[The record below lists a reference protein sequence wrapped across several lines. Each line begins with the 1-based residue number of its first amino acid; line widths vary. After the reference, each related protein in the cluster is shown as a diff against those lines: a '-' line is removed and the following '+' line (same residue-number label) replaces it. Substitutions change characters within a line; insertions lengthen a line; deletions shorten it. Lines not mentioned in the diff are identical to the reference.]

1 MVSVWSVVQS
11 FWRRNESLLT
21 SRLHHVP
28 VSFMDNPP
36 TLSDDDI
43 DAERAEWRARTL
55 RHLVAIGMDMA
66 RMLQD
71 QARDL
76 QGSDPGVVGADLSL
90 RFHRISRSIRMSL
103 ALDAKLAAGF
113 QAQMKDRKAAVLTE
127 RKALA
132 KEAVSR
138 QVDRD
143 TPDRDL
149 HRERSDRI
157 EREDL
162 EDFSDKPVS
171 EIIAIICA
179 DLGITPDW
187 QAWSLEPWAIEERR
201 TGVPGSPYN
210 THPTPIEHTPNIHS
224 DDLREAPA

>member
-1 MVSVWSVVQS
+1 MDMV
-11 FWRRNESLLT
+11 NTLT
-21 SRLHHVP
+21 
-28 VSFMDNPP
+28 
-36 TLSDDDI
+36 DDDI

-55 RHLVAIGMDMA
+55 RQLVLIGMDMA

-76 QGSDPGVVGADLSL
+76 QGSDPGVIGPDLSL
-90 RFHRISRSIRMSL
+90 RFHRISRSVRMSL
-103 ALDAKLAAGF
+103 ALDAKLVSGF
-113 QAQMKDRKAAVLTE
+113 QAEMRERKAARLTE

-162 EDFSDKPVS
+162 EDFSDKSVS
-171 EIIAIICA
+171 EIISIICA
-179 DLGITPDW
+179 DLGIVPDW
-187 QAWSLEPWAIEERR
+187 QAWSLEPWAMQERR
-201 TGVPGSPYN
+201 TQVPGSPYN
-210 THPTPIEHTPNIHS
+210 THQTHIEDTPNIHTD

>member
-1 MVSVWSVVQS
+1 MS
-11 FWRRNESLLT
+11 NLA
-21 SRLHHVP
+21 
-28 VSFMDNPP
+28 DP
-36 TLSDDDI
+36 TDQDL

-55 RHLVAIGMDMA
+55 RQLVAIGMDMA
-66 RMLQD
+66 RRLQD
-71 QARDL
+71 QAREA
-76 QGSDPGVVGADLSL
+76 QGSDPGVIGPDLSL

-103 ALDAKLAAGF
+103 NLDAKLAAGF
-113 QAQMKDRKAAVLTE
+113 QAESKERKSALLTE

-162 EDFSDKPVS
+162 EDFSDKSVS
-171 EIIAIICA
+171 EIISIICA
-179 DLGITPDW
+179 DLGIIPDW
-187 QAWSLEPWAIEERR
+187 QAWSLEPWAMEERR
-201 TGVPGSPYN
+201 SQVPGSPYN
-210 THPTPIEHTPNIHS
+210 TQPTYMEHATKIQDGGDHF
-224 DDLREAPA
+224 REAPA

>member
-1 MVSVWSVVQS
+1 MDD
-11 FWRRNESLLT
+11 LT
-21 SRLHHVP
+21 AP
-28 VSFMDNPP
+28 
-36 TLSDDDI
+36 SDENI

-55 RHLVAIGMDMA
+55 RQLVAIGMDMA

-71 QARDL
+71 QAREASA
-76 QGSDPGVVGADLSL
+76 SDPGVIGPDLSL

-103 ALDAKLAAGF
+103 ALDAKLVAGF
-113 QAQMKDRKAAVLTE
+113 QAEIKERKAADLTE

-171 EIIAIICA
+171 EIISIICA
-179 DLGITPDW
+179 DLGIIPDW
-187 QAWSLEPWAIEERR
+187 QAWSLEPWAMEERR
-201 TGVPGSPYN
+201 TEVPGSPYN
-210 THPTPIEHTPNIHS
+210 THPTYIEHAPNIQD

>member
-1 MVSVWSVVQS
+1 M
-11 FWRRNESLLT
+11 NDLAA
-21 SRLHHVP
+21 P
-28 VSFMDNPP
+28 
-36 TLSDDDI
+36 SDENI

-55 RHLVAIGMDMA
+55 RQLVAIGMDMA

-71 QARDL
+71 QAREA
-76 QGSDPGVVGADLSL
+76 SACDPGVIGPDLSL

-103 ALDAKLAAGF
+103 ALDAKLVAGF
-113 QAQMKDRKAAVLTE
+113 QDRAKERKVAELTE

-187 QAWSLEPWAIEERR
+187 QAWSLEPWAIDERR
-201 TGVPGSPYN
+201 THVPGSPYN
-210 THPTPIEHTPNIHS
+210 THPTPIDHTPNIHS
-224 DDLREAPA
+224 DDDLREAPA

>member
-1 MVSVWSVVQS
+1 M
-11 FWRRNESLLT
+11 LT
-21 SRLHHVP
+21 SGLGRVP
-28 VSFMDNPP
+28 VSFMDNSA
-36 TLSDDDI
+36 TLTDEDI

-55 RHLVAIGMDMA
+55 RQLVAIGMDMA
-66 RMLQD
+66 RILHD
-71 QARDL
+71 QAKDA
-76 QGSDPGVVGADLSL
+76 QVSDPGVIGPDLSL
-90 RFHRISRSIRMSL
+90 RFHRISRSIRMTL
-103 ALDAKLAAGF
+103 ELDAKLAAGF
-113 QAQMKDRKAAVLTE
+113 QAQAKERKATELTE

-162 EDFSDKPVS
+162 EDFAGKSVS

-187 QAWSLEPWAIEERR
+187 QAWSLEAWAIEERR
-201 TGVPGSPYN
+201 TEVPGSPYN
-210 THPTPIEHTPNIHS
+210 THPTYIDHTANIHS
-224 DDLREAPA
+224 GDDLREAPA

>member
-1 MVSVWSVVQS
+1 
-11 FWRRNESLLT
+11 
-21 SRLHHVP
+21 
-28 VSFMDNPP
+28 MDDYP
-36 TLSDDDI
+36 TLSDEDI

-55 RHLVAIGMDMA
+55 CHLVVIGMDMA
-66 RMLQD
+66 RTLQD

-76 QGSDPGVVGADLSL
+76 QGSDPGVIGPDLSL

-103 ALDAKLAAGF
+103 ALDAKLISGF
-113 QAQMKDRKAAVLTE
+113 QAQVQDRKAAVLTE

-132 KEAVSR
+132 KEAVSC

-162 EDFSDKPVS
+162 EDFEDFSDKPVS
-171 EIIAIICA
+171 EIIAVICK

-201 TGVPGSPYN
+201 TNVPGSPYN
-210 THPTPIEHTPNIHS
+210 THPTPIEHTSNIHS
-224 DDLREAPA
+224 DDDLREAPA

>member
-1 MVSVWSVVQS
+1 M
-11 FWRRNESLLT
+11 LT
-21 SRLHHVP
+21 SQLHHVP
-28 VSFMDNPP
+28 VSFMDNLA

-55 RHLVAIGMDMA
+55 RQLVAIGMDMA

-71 QARDL
+71 QARDA
-76 QGSDPGVVGADLSL
+76 QGSDPGVIGPDLSL

-103 ALDAKLAAGF
+103 ALDAKLIAGF
-113 QAQMKDRKAAVLTE
+113 QAQMKERKAAVLTQ

-171 EIIAIICA
+171 EIIAIICK

-201 TGVPGSPYN
+201 TQVPGSPYN

>member
-1 MVSVWSVVQS
+1 MV
-11 FWRRNESLLT
+11 NTLT
-21 SRLHHVP
+21 
-28 VSFMDNPP
+28 
-36 TLSDDDI
+36 DDYI

-55 RHLVAIGMDMA
+55 RQLVLIGMDMA

-76 QGSDPGVVGADLSL
+76 QGSDPGVIGPDLSL
-90 RFHRISRSIRMSL
+90 RFHRISRSVRMSL
-103 ALDAKLAAGF
+103 ALDAKLVSGF
-113 QAQMKDRKAAVLTE
+113 QAEMRERKAAQLTE

-162 EDFSDKPVS
+162 EDFAGKPVS

-179 DLGITPDW
+179 DLGIVPDW
-187 QAWSLEPWAIEERR
+187 QAWSLEPWAMEERR
-201 TGVPGSPYN
+201 TQVPGSPYN
-210 THPTPIEHTPNIHS
+210 THQPHIEDTPNIHTD

>member
-1 MVSVWSVVQS
+1 
-11 FWRRNESLLT
+11 
-21 SRLHHVP
+21 
-28 VSFMDNPP
+28 MDNSA
-36 TLSDDDI
+36 TSIDQDI

-55 RHLVAIGMDMA
+55 RQLVAIGMDMA

-71 QARDL
+71 QAREA
-76 QGSDPGVVGADLSL
+76 SACDPGVIGPDLSL

-113 QAQMKDRKAAVLTE
+113 QAQAKERKTAQLTE

-143 TPDRDL
+143 TPERDL

-162 EDFSDKPVS
+162 EDFSDNPVS

-179 DLGITPDW
+179 DLGIIPDW
-187 QAWSLEPWAIEERR
+187 QAWSLEPWAMEERR
-201 TGVPGSPYN
+201 TEVPGSPYN
-210 THPTPIEHTPNIHS
+210 THPTYIDHTANIHS
-224 DDLREAPA
+224 DDDLREAPA

>member
-1 MVSVWSVVQS
+1 MDS
-11 FWRRNESLLT
+11 FEPLT
-21 SRLHHVP
+21 
-28 VSFMDNPP
+28 
-36 TLSDDDI
+36 DDDI

-55 RHLVAIGMDMA
+55 RQLVAIGMDMA

-71 QARDL
+71 QAREASA
-76 QGSDPGVVGADLSL
+76 SDPGVIGHDLSL

-113 QAQMKDRKAAVLTE
+113 QDRAKERKVAQLTE

-149 HRERSDRI
+149 HQERSDRI

-187 QAWSLEPWAIEERR
+187 QAWSLEPWAIDERR
-201 TGVPGSPYN
+201 THVPGSPYN
-210 THPTPIEHTPNIHS
+210 THPTYIEHAPNIHS
-224 DDLREAPA
+224 DDDLREAPA

>member
-1 MVSVWSVVQS
+1 MDD
-11 FWRRNESLLT
+11 LT
-21 SRLHHVP
+21 AP
-28 VSFMDNPP
+28 
-36 TLSDDDI
+36 SDENI

-55 RHLVAIGMDMA
+55 RQLVAIGMDMA

-71 QARDL
+71 QAREA
-76 QGSDPGVVGADLSL
+76 SACDPGVVGADLSL

-103 ALDAKLAAGF
+103 ALDAKLASGF
-113 QAQMKDRKAAVLTE
+113 QAEMKERKATQLTE

-187 QAWSLEPWAIEERR
+187 QAWSLEPWAIDERR
-201 TGVPGSPYN
+201 THVPGSPYN
-210 THPTPIEHTPNIHS
+210 THPTPIDHTPNIHS
-224 DDLREAPA
+224 DDDLREAPA

>member
-1 MVSVWSVVQS
+1 
-11 FWRRNESLLT
+11 
-21 SRLHHVP
+21 
-28 VSFMDNPP
+28 MDNLAAP
-36 TLSDDDI
+36 SDEYI

-55 RHLVAIGMDMA
+55 RQLVAIGMDMA

-71 QARDL
+71 QAREASA
-76 QGSDPGVVGADLSL
+76 SDPGVIGPDLSL

-103 ALDAKLAAGF
+103 ALDAKLADGF
-113 QAQMKDRKAAVLTE
+113 QAEMKDREAVLVTE

-187 QAWSLEPWAIEERR
+187 QAWSLEPWAMEERR
-201 TGVPGSPYN
+201 THVPGSPYN
-210 THPTPIEHTPNIHS
+210 THPTHIDHTPKIHS
-224 DDLREAPA
+224 DDDLREAPA

>member
-1 MVSVWSVVQS
+1 
-11 FWRRNESLLT
+11 
-21 SRLHHVP
+21 
-28 VSFMDNPP
+28 MDNSA
-36 TLSDDDI
+36 TSIDQDI

-55 RHLVAIGMDMA
+55 RQLVAIGMDMA

-71 QARDL
+71 QAREA
-76 QGSDPGVVGADLSL
+76 SACDPGVIGPDLSL

-103 ALDAKLAAGF
+103 ALDDKLADGF
-113 QAQMKDRKAAVLTE
+113 QDRAKERKAAILTE
-127 RKALA
+127 REALA

-171 EIIAIICA
+171 EIISIICA

-187 QAWSLEPWAIEERR
+187 QAWSLEPWAMEERQ
-201 TGVPGSPYN
+201 THVPGSPYN
-210 THPTPIEHTPNIHS
+210 THPTHIDHTPKIHS
-224 DDLREAPA
+224 DDDLREAPA

>member
-1 MVSVWSVVQS
+1 
-11 FWRRNESLLT
+11 
-21 SRLHHVP
+21 
-28 VSFMDNPP
+28 MDNLP

-55 RHLVAIGMDMA
+55 RQLVAIGMDMA

-103 ALDAKLAAGF
+103 ALDAKLASGF
-113 QAQMKDRKAAVLTE
+113 QAEMKERKVAQLTE

-187 QAWSLEPWAIEERR
+187 QAWSLEPWALEERR
-201 TGVPGSPYN
+201 TEAPGSPYN
-210 THPTPIEHTPNIHS
+210 IQPNHIEHAPNIPS
-224 DDLREAPA
+224 GDNLREAPA

>member
-1 MVSVWSVVQS
+1 MDD
-11 FWRRNESLLT
+11 LT
-21 SRLHHVP
+21 AP
-28 VSFMDNPP
+28 
-36 TLSDDDI
+36 SDDDI

-55 RHLVAIGMDMA
+55 RQLVAIGMDMA

-71 QARDL
+71 QAREASA
-76 QGSDPGVVGADLSL
+76 SDPGVIGPDLSL

-103 ALDAKLAAGF
+103 ALDAKLVAGF
-113 QAQMKDRKAAVLTE
+113 QAEIKERKAADLTE

-171 EIIAIICA
+171 EIISIICA
-179 DLGITPDW
+179 DLGIIPDW
-187 QAWSLEPWAIEERR
+187 QAWSLEPWAMEERR
-201 TGVPGSPYN
+201 TEVPGSPYN
-210 THPTPIEHTPNIHS
+210 THPTYIEHAPNIQD

>member
-1 MVSVWSVVQS
+1 
-11 FWRRNESLLT
+11 
-21 SRLHHVP
+21 
-28 VSFMDNPP
+28 MDDYP
-36 TLSDDDI
+36 TLSVEDA

-113 QAQMKDRKAAVLTE
+113 QAQVKERKAAQLTE
-127 RKALA
+127 RKAMA

-162 EDFSDKPVS
+162 EDFAGKPVS
-171 EIIAIICA
+171 EIISIICA

-187 QAWSLEPWAIEERR
+187 QAWSLEPWAMDERKSQ
-201 TGVPGSPYN
+201 VPGSPYN
-210 THPTPIEHTPNIHS
+210 THPNHIEDTTPTE

>member
-1 MVSVWSVVQS
+1 
-11 FWRRNESLLT
+11 
-21 SRLHHVP
+21 
-28 VSFMDNPP
+28 MDDYP

-71 QARDL
+71 QARDA
-76 QGSDPGVVGADLSL
+76 QGSDPGVIGADLSL

-103 ALDAKLAAGF
+103 ALDAKLVSGF
-113 QAQMKDRKAAVLTE
+113 QAEMKERKAAVLTE

-138 QVDRD
+138 LVDRD

-187 QAWSLEPWAIEERR
+187 QAWSLEPWALEELRS
-201 TGVPGSPYN
+201 GVPGSPYN
-210 THPTPIEHTPNIHS
+210 THPTHIEHTPNIPS
-224 DDLREAPA
+224 GDNLREAPA

>member
-1 MVSVWSVVQS
+1 MDD
-11 FWRRNESLLT
+11 LT
-21 SRLHHVP
+21 AP
-28 VSFMDNPP
+28 
-36 TLSDDDI
+36 SDDDI

-55 RHLVAIGMDMA
+55 RQLVAIGMDMA

-71 QARDL
+71 QAREA
-76 QGSDPGVVGADLSL
+76 SACDPGVIGPDLSL

-103 ALDAKLAAGF
+103 ALDAKLVAGF
-113 QAQMKDRKAAVLTE
+113 QDRAKERKVAQLTE

-149 HRERSDRI
+149 HQERSDRI

-187 QAWSLEPWAIEERR
+187 QAWSLEPWAMEERR
-201 TGVPGSPYN
+201 SHVPGSPYN
-210 THPTPIEHTPNIHS
+210 THPTYIEHAPNMQDD

>member
-1 MVSVWSVVQS
+1 MDD
-11 FWRRNESLLT
+11 LT
-21 SRLHHVP
+21 AP
-28 VSFMDNPP
+28 
-36 TLSDDDI
+36 SDENI

-55 RHLVAIGMDMA
+55 RQLVAIGMDMA

-71 QARDL
+71 QAREASA
-76 QGSDPGVVGADLSL
+76 SDPGVIGPDLSL

-103 ALDAKLAAGF
+103 ALDAKLVAGF
-113 QAQMKDRKAAVLTE
+113 QDRAKERKVAELTE

-162 EDFSDKPVS
+162 EDFSDKLVS

-187 QAWSLEPWAIEERR
+187 QAWSLEPWAIDERR
-201 TGVPGSPYN
+201 THVPGSPYN
-210 THPTPIEHTPNIHS
+210 THPTYIEHTPNIHS
-224 DDLREAPA
+224 DDDLREAPA

>member
-1 MVSVWSVVQS
+1 M
-11 FWRRNESLLT
+11 NDLAA
-21 SRLHHVP
+21 P
-28 VSFMDNPP
+28 
-36 TLSDDDI
+36 SDENI

-55 RHLVAIGMDMA
+55 RQLVAIGMDMA

-71 QARDL
+71 QAREA
-76 QGSDPGVVGADLSL
+76 SACDPGVIGPDLSL

-103 ALDAKLAAGF
+103 ALDAKLVAGF
-113 QAQMKDRKAAVLTE
+113 QDRAKERKVAQLTE

-149 HRERSDRI
+149 HQERSDRI

-187 QAWSLEPWAIEERR
+187 QAWSLEPWAMDERR
-201 TGVPGSPYN
+201 TEVPGSPYN
-210 THPTPIEHTPNIHS
+210 THPTYIEHTPNTHS
-224 DDLREAPA
+224 DDDIREAPA

>member
-1 MVSVWSVVQS
+1 M
-11 FWRRNESLLT
+11 NDLT
-21 SRLHHVP
+21 AP
-28 VSFMDNPP
+28 
-36 TLSDDDI
+36 SDENI

-55 RHLVAIGMDMA
+55 RQLVAIGMDMA

-71 QARDL
+71 QAREA
-76 QGSDPGVVGADLSL
+76 SACDPGVIGPDLSL

-103 ALDAKLAAGF
+103 ALDAKLVAGF
-113 QAQMKDRKAAVLTE
+113 QDRAKERKVAELTE

-187 QAWSLEPWAIEERR
+187 QAWSLEPWAIDERR
-201 TGVPGSPYN
+201 THVPGSPYN
-210 THPTPIEHTPNIHS
+210 THPTPIDHTPNIHS
-224 DDLREAPA
+224 DDDLREAPA

>member
-1 MVSVWSVVQS
+1 
-11 FWRRNESLLT
+11 
-21 SRLHHVP
+21 
-28 VSFMDNPP
+28 MDNSA
-36 TLSDDDI
+36 TSIDQDI

-55 RHLVAIGMDMA
+55 RQLVAIGMDMA

-71 QARDL
+71 QAREA
-76 QGSDPGVVGADLSL
+76 SACDPGVIGPDLSL

-103 ALDAKLAAGF
+103 ALDDKLADGF
-113 QAQMKDRKAAVLTE
+113 QDRAKERKAAQLTE

-187 QAWSLEPWAIEERR
+187 QAWSLEPWAIAERR
-201 TGVPGSPYN
+201 TEVPGSPYN
-210 THPTPIEHTPNIHS
+210 IHPTYIEPAPNMQDD

>member
-1 MVSVWSVVQS
+1 
-11 FWRRNESLLT
+11 
-21 SRLHHVP
+21 
-28 VSFMDNPP
+28 MDDYP

-55 RHLVAIGMDMA
+55 RQLVAIGMDMA

-71 QARDL
+71 QARDA
-76 QGSDPGVVGADLSL
+76 QGSDPGVIGPDLSL

-103 ALDAKLAAGF
+103 ALDAKLIAGF
-113 QAQMKDRKAAVLTE
+113 QAQVQERKAAVLTE

-187 QAWSLEPWAIEERR
+187 QAWSLEPWALEERR

-210 THPTPIEHTPNIHS
+210 IQPTHIEHTTNMQGG

>member
-1 MVSVWSVVQS
+1 
-11 FWRRNESLLT
+11 
-21 SRLHHVP
+21 
-28 VSFMDNPP
+28 MDNLP
-36 TLSDDDI
+36 TLSAEDA

-103 ALDAKLAAGF
+103 ALDAKLEAGF
-113 QAQMKDRKAAVLTE
+113 EARVAERKAAQLTE

-179 DLGITPDW
+179 DLGIIPDW
-187 QAWSLEPWAIEERR
+187 QAWSLEPWAMEERR
-201 TGVPGSPYN
+201 TQVPGSPYN
-210 THPTPIEHTPNIHS
+210 TQPNHIDHTTPTE

>member
-1 MVSVWSVVQS
+1 M
-11 FWRRNESLLT
+11 NNL
-21 SRLHHVP
+21 
-28 VSFMDNPP
+28 P

-103 ALDAKLAAGF
+103 ALDAKLASGF
-113 QAQMKDRKAAVLTE
+113 QAEMKERKAAQLTE

-187 QAWSLEPWAIEERR
+187 QAWSLEPWAMEERR
-201 TGVPGSPYN
+201 TNVPGSPYN

-224 DDLREAPA
+224 DDDLREAPA

>member
-1 MVSVWSVVQS
+1 
-11 FWRRNESLLT
+11 
-21 SRLHHVP
+21 
-28 VSFMDNPP
+28 MDNHP

-103 ALDAKLAAGF
+103 ALDAKLASGF
-113 QAQMKDRKAAVLTE
+113 QAEMKERKAAQLTE

-187 QAWSLEPWAIEERR
+187 QAWSLEPWAIDERR

-210 THPTPIEHTPNIHS
+210 THPTHIEHTPNIHS
-224 DDLREAPA
+224 DDDLREAPA

>member
-1 MVSVWSVVQS
+1 MDD
-11 FWRRNESLLT
+11 LT
-21 SRLHHVP
+21 AP
-28 VSFMDNPP
+28 
-36 TLSDDDI
+36 SDDDI

-55 RHLVAIGMDMA
+55 RQLVAIGMDMA

-71 QARDL
+71 QAREA
-76 QGSDPGVVGADLSL
+76 SACDPGVIGPDLSL

-103 ALDAKLAAGF
+103 ALDAKLVAGF
-113 QAQMKDRKAAVLTE
+113 QAEIKERKAADLTE

-171 EIIAIICA
+171 EIISIICA
-179 DLGITPDW
+179 DLGIIPDW
-187 QAWSLEPWAIEERR
+187 QAWSLEPCAMEERR
-201 TGVPGSPYN
+201 THVPGSPYN
-210 THPTPIEHTPNIHS
+210 THPTYIEHAPNIQD

>member
-1 MVSVWSVVQS
+1 MIMV
-11 FWRRNESLLT
+11 NTLT
-21 SRLHHVP
+21 
-28 VSFMDNPP
+28 
-36 TLSDDDI
+36 DDDI

-55 RHLVAIGMDMA
+55 RQLVLIGMDMA

-71 QARDL
+71 QAREIAAT
-76 QGSDPGVVGADLSL
+76 DPGVLGPDLSL
-90 RFHRISRSIRMSL
+90 RFHRISRSVRMSL
-103 ALDAKLAAGF
+103 ALDAKLISGF
-113 QAQMKDRKAAVLTE
+113 QAEMRDRKAAQLTE

-143 TPDRDL
+143 TSDRDL

-162 EDFSDKPVS
+162 EDFSGKPVS
-171 EIIAIICA
+171 EIISIICA

-187 QAWSLEPWAIEERR
+187 QAWSLEPWAMEERR
-201 TGVPGSPYN
+201 TQVPGSPYN
-210 THPTPIEHTPNIHS
+210 THPTYIEDTTNIQPD

>member
-1 MVSVWSVVQS
+1 MDD
-11 FWRRNESLLT
+11 LT
-21 SRLHHVP
+21 AP
-28 VSFMDNPP
+28 
-36 TLSDDDI
+36 SDENI

-55 RHLVAIGMDMA
+55 RQLVAIGMDMA

-71 QARDL
+71 QAREASA
-76 QGSDPGVVGADLSL
+76 SDPGVIGPDLSL

-103 ALDAKLAAGF
+103 ALDAKLVAGF
-113 QAQMKDRKAAVLTE
+113 QDRAKEHKVAQLTE

-149 HRERSDRI
+149 HQERSDRI

-187 QAWSLEPWAIEERR
+187 QAWSLEPWAIDERR
-201 TGVPGSPYN
+201 THLPGSPYN
-210 THPTPIEHTPNIHS
+210 THPTYLDHTPNIHS
-224 DDLREAPA
+224 DDDLREAPA

>member
-1 MVSVWSVVQS
+1 
-11 FWRRNESLLT
+11 
-21 SRLHHVP
+21 
-28 VSFMDNPP
+28 MDNHP

-71 QARDL
+71 QAREA
-76 QGSDPGVVGADLSL
+76 QGSDPGVIGPDLSL
-90 RFHRISRSIRMSL
+90 RFHRMSRSIRMSL
-103 ALDAKLAAGF
+103 ALDAKLIAGF
-113 QAQMKDRKAAVLTE
+113 QAQVKERKTAVLTE

-162 EDFSDKPVS
+162 EDFADKSVS
-171 EIIAIICA
+171 EIIAIICT

-187 QAWSLEPWAIEERR
+187 QAWSLEPWALEERR
-201 TGVPGSPYN
+201 SGVPGSPYN
-210 THPTPIEHTPNIHS
+210 IQPNPIDHTPNIHS
-224 DDLREAPA
+224 DDNLREAPA

>member
-1 MVSVWSVVQS
+1 MDMV
-11 FWRRNESLLT
+11 N
-21 SRLHHVP
+21 
-28 VSFMDNPP
+28 
-36 TLSDDDI
+36 TLSNDDI

-55 RHLVAIGMDMA
+55 RQLVLIGMDLA

-76 QGSDPGVVGADLSL
+76 QGSDPGVIGPDLSL
-90 RFHRISRSIRMSL
+90 RFHRISRSVRMSL
-103 ALDAKLAAGF
+103 ALDAKLVSGF
-113 QAQMKDRKAAVLTE
+113 QAEMKERKAAQLTE

-162 EDFSDKPVS
+162 EDFSDKSVS
-171 EIIAIICA
+171 EIISIICA
-179 DLGITPDW
+179 DLGIVPDW
-187 QAWSLEPWAIEERR
+187 QAWSLEPWAMQERR
-201 TGVPGSPYN
+201 TQVPGSPYN
-210 THPTPIEHTPNIHS
+210 THQTYIEDTPNIHS
-224 DDLREAPA
+224 DDDLRGAPA

>member
-1 MVSVWSVVQS
+1 
-11 FWRRNESLLT
+11 
-21 SRLHHVP
+21 
-28 VSFMDNPP
+28 MDDLADP
-36 TLSDDDI
+36 SDENI

-55 RHLVAIGMDMA
+55 RQLVAIGMDMA

-71 QARDL
+71 QAREA
-76 QGSDPGVVGADLSL
+76 SACDPGVIGPDLSL

-113 QAQMKDRKAAVLTE
+113 QDRARERKVAELTE

-171 EIIAIICA
+171 EIISIICA
-179 DLGITPDW
+179 DLGIIPDW
-187 QAWSLEPWAIEERR
+187 QAWSLEPWAMEERR
-201 TGVPGSPYN
+201 TEVPGSPYN
-210 THPTPIEHTPNIHS
+210 THPTYIDHTANIHS
-224 DDLREAPA
+224 GDDLREAPA

>member
-1 MVSVWSVVQS
+1 MDMV
-11 FWRRNESLLT
+11 N
-21 SRLHHVP
+21 
-28 VSFMDNPP
+28 

-55 RHLVAIGMDMA
+55 RQLVLIGMDMA

-71 QARDL
+71 QAREIAAT
-76 QGSDPGVVGADLSL
+76 DPGVIGPDLSL
-90 RFHRISRSIRMSL
+90 RFHRISRSVRMSL
-103 ALDAKLAAGF
+103 ALDAKLVSGF
-113 QAQMKDRKAAVLTE
+113 QAEMKARKAARLTE

-162 EDFSDKPVS
+162 EDFAGKPVS

-179 DLGITPDW
+179 DLGIVPDW
-187 QAWSLEPWAIEERR
+187 QAWSLEPWAMDERR
-201 TGVPGSPYN
+201 AQVPGSPYN
-210 THPTPIEHTPNIHS
+210 THPIHMEDTPNIHS
-224 DDLREAPA
+224 DDDLREAPA

>member
-1 MVSVWSVVQS
+1 M
-11 FWRRNESLLT
+11 NNL
-21 SRLHHVP
+21 
-28 VSFMDNPP
+28 P
-36 TLSDDDI
+36 TLSAEDA

-103 ALDAKLAAGF
+103 ALDAKLVSGF
-113 QAQMKDRKAAVLTE
+113 QSEMKERKAVQLTE

-143 TPDRDL
+143 TPDREL

-162 EDFSDKPVS
+162 EDFAGKPVS

-187 QAWSLEPWAIEERR
+187 QAWSLEPWAIEERKMQ
-201 TGVPGSPYN
+201 VPRSPYN
-210 THPTPIEHTPNIHS
+210 TQPTEIEHTPNIPTG

>member
-1 MVSVWSVVQS
+1 
-11 FWRRNESLLT
+11 
-21 SRLHHVP
+21 
-28 VSFMDNPP
+28 MDNLA

-55 RHLVAIGMDMA
+55 RQLVAIGMDMA

-71 QARDL
+71 QAREA
-76 QGSDPGVVGADLSL
+76 QGTDPGVIGPDLSL
-90 RFHRISRSIRMSL
+90 RLHRISRSIRMSL
-103 ALDAKLAAGF
+103 ALDAKLVAGF
-113 QAQMKDRKAAVLTE
+113 QAQMKERKAAQLTE

-162 EDFSDKPVS
+162 EDFADKPVS
-171 EIIAIICA
+171 EIIAIICK

-201 TGVPGSPYN
+201 TQVPGSPYN

-224 DDLREAPA
+224 DDDLREAPA